1 MSLVMEETMSKLE
14 TARILA
20 TGAFLERT
28 SISEGNLY
36 DETHLIYKLYKY
48 FFPEDELGQAA
59 SYLTYL
65 GDEESV
71 LERLVDLLGTE
82 LVEVLKIANGEASG
96 EEEEFY
102 TQLLSSKNLTALRV
116 VFVHYVFVSLVPL
129 EAVAE
134 SNGISI
140 STWFRWRI
148 KYRFMS
154 KFFYSILTEGN
165 WGEPISS
172 HYSDTMRRLTY
183 LWADKID
190 RNACGFFRNQ
200 TQSDTLKMN
209 GLVQLLQDDE
219 QYHLVEDEWYMI
231 PWGADIEKKLTR
243 ALVTNDT
250 ITTCQVLIQK
260 LNDLK

>member
-28 SISEGNLY
+28 SISGGNLY

-82 LVEVLKIANGEASG
+82 LVEVLKIANVEASG
-96 EEEEFY
+96 MEEEFY

-116 VFVHYVFVSLVPL
+116 VFVHYVFVSKLC
-129 EAVAE
+129 
-134 SNGISI
+134 SFCN
-140 STWFRWRI
+140 
-148 KYRFMS
+148 
-154 KFFYSILTEGN
+154 KFFCCKLRCYSFYCRTYF
-165 WGEPISS
+165 W
-172 HYSDTMRRLTY
+172 SDDTFF
-183 LWADKID
+183 KI
-190 RNACGFFRNQ
+190 
-200 TQSDTLKMN
+200 
-209 GLVQLLQDDE
+209 
-219 QYHLVEDEWYMI
+219 I
-231 PWGADIEKKLTR
+231 
-243 ALVTNDT
+243 
-250 ITTCQVLIQK
+250 
-260 LNDLK
+260 